1 MLTFKKR
8 TIWWFSQYMPTT
20 EQNHSEVKS
29 IFLLIPCLLAWN
41 HDHDFIIIHWRS
53 RINTTQVA
61 PGKSN
66 GFASYMFFSTHT
78 SRHNLYHTHS
88 AMCLSPDVDHRWGE
102 VDDGVVAMEE
112 ATRRL
117 AVCNMDWD
125 RVKARDIYVLLNSF
139 KPASGLI
146 QSVKVLCIIVTYYS
160 AWNFQRQFMIILL

>member
-1 MLTFKKR
+1 M
-8 TIWWFSQYMPTT
+8 T

-41 HDHDFIIIHWRS
+41 HDHDYILIHKRS

-61 PGKSN
+61 PGKEQ
-66 GFASYMFFSTHT
+66 GVCVLAPYMFFSTHT
-78 SRHNLYHTHS
+78 SLPNLYHTHS
-88 AMCLSPDVDHRWGE
+88 AMCLSPDVDHHWGE
-102 VDDGVVAMEE
+102 VDDGVVAMED
-112 ATRRL
+112 ATHRL

-146 QSVKVLCIIVTYYS
+146 QSVKVLRCCVQLLHIIQLKIS
-160 AWNFQRQFMIILL
+160 EDSL